1 MAQTTIETV
10 TSEQI
15 SQLRIEAANAGDA
28 DQVQLCDA
36 ALDGDSAARAACVA
50 AIQDAEAQAD

>member
-10 TSEQI
+10 TNTQI
-15 SQLRIEAANAGDA
+15 SQLRTEAATAGDA

-36 ALDGDSAARAACVA
+36 ALAGDSAARAACVA
-50 AIQDAEAQAD
+50 AIRDAEAQS

>member
-1 MAQTTIETV
+1 MAQTTV
-10 TSEQI
+10 TNTQI